1 MKRLTSFTLFVFC
14 ITQCF
19 GQITISN
26 NYFPNAGDSLVTANA
41 TGQTVRYIAISK
53 ATTTAQ
59 NWDYS
64 FLRAITPTTRTVD
77 RFRAL
82 NPVTDTAILKDFPTA
97 NLVIS
102 DSIGQIAVYRRSTT
116 RFDLLGFF
124 NANLGI
130 LPIGIS
136 PKFDPPSLERRA
148 PLTFNST
155 NNNRTGFNVVFSTAI
170 IPDTILALLP
180 VRPDSLRIR
189 FVTNRQDKVDA
200 FGKIRIPGSV
210 ALDCLRERRYEITE
224 THIDA
229 KSNSFPIWIDITT
242 LIPTGNFKTKDTTLV
257 FQFWS
262 DLFKEPLLTIRAN
275 NDSTATS
282 ATYKW
287 LPINTPTIE
296 TTTNIKAV
304 LYPNPTKN
312 AINALFEGLNEGKYL
327 ITVVDNLG
335 RIVFTQPLYSTT
347 NSVSL
352 RIDTNRW
359 ASGMYFLS
367 VYTEGDRISVLRKN
381 FMIGE

>member
-1 MKRLTSFTLFVFC
+1 MLFILCVTFS
-14 ITQCF
+14 F

-26 NYFPNAGDSLVTANA
+26 NYFPNANDSLVTANA
-41 TGQTVRYIAISK
+41 TIQTVRNITISVAI
-53 ATTTAQ
+53 TTAQ

-64 FLRAITPTTRTVD
+64 FLRAVTPTSRTVN
-77 RFRAL
+77 RFRTL
-82 NPVTDTAILKDFPTA
+82 NPVTDTAILKEFPTA

-102 DSIGQIAVYRRSTT
+102 DSVGQIAVYRRSAT

-130 LPIGIS
+130 LPIGIR

-155 NNNRTGFNVVFSTAI
+155 NNNKTGFNVTIPTNI

-180 VRPDSLRIR
+180 IRPDSIRIR

-229 KSNSFPIWIDITT
+229 KSNNFPIWIDITN

-262 DLFKEPLLTIRAN
+262 DLYKEPLLTIRAN

-287 LPINTPTIE
+287 LPINSPTIE

-304 LYPNPTKN
+304 LYPNPAKN
-312 AINALFEGLNEGKYL
+312 
-327 ITVVDNLG
+327 
-335 RIVFTQPLYSTT
+335 STPK
-347 NSVSL
+347 NVY
-352 RIDTNRW
+352 NR
-359 ASGMYFLS
+359 
-367 VYTEGDRISVLRKN
+367 YTI
-381 FMIGE
+381 FPFI